1 MSLQNTASVQK
12 SRAKMAKA
20 GYARM
25 EVTLGLG
32 LIKLARDL
40 AKQRRCP
47 LWEIVEQALL
57 AYVAIAAAGTVAQP
71 GNGEKAC
78 K

>member
-1 MSLQNTASVQK
+1 MSLHNTASVQK

-25 EVTLGLG
+25 EVTLARG
-32 LIKLARDL
+32 LISQARDL
-40 AKQRRCP
+40 AKRKRCA

-57 AYVAIAAAGTVAQP
+57 AYVAIAAAGTVVQP